1 MYNRIGKNARLGDGC
16 LFIGKSSKNAAIS
29 FVSTDKDVL
38 AFKKKLCDQEG
49 LTHAEYGTQRSGYG
63 GTKTIWNFAVRTDER
78 LTEVHDLAIDELI
91 NDLDEIDIY
100 MWLIDDGSWHKN
112 QHLFHLYCNML
123 DDNETNLLINQI
135 YKLFGVKPTMRKDRK
150 QDGRSFNY
158 LYFPRRLTAIVRP
171 KFKKFL
177 IENNLSSMYYKFGGL
192 EFESTLE
199 ILSDELLA
207 SHSYH
212 AVSKAIA
219 TARRFDKSPII
230 NETNNEVI
238 VSWIHRNETNSR
250 IILKEAV

>member
-16 LFIGKSSKNAAIS
+16 LFIGKSSRNASIS

-49 LTHAEYGTQRSGYG
+49 LTHSDYGTQKSGYG

-91 NDLDEIDIY
+91 SDLDEVDIY

-123 DDNETNLLINQI
+123 DDTETNLLINQI
-135 YKLFGVKPTMRKDRK
+135 GKLFGVKPTMRKDRK
-150 QDGRSFNY
+150 KDGRSFNY

-177 IENNLSSMYYKFGGL
+177 IESNLPSMYYKFGGL
-192 EFESTLE
+192 EFKSDLE
-199 ILSDELLA
+199 TLSDELLA
-207 SHSYH
+207 SDSYH
-212 AVSKAIA
+212 DVSKAIA
-219 TARRFDKSPII
+219 CARRYDKGVLI
-230 NETNNEVI
+230 NETPSEVT
-238 VSWIHRNETNSR
+238 VSWTYNNKNNSR